1 MKLNQSMNRLFTK
14 SLCTSAA
21 GANLK
26 PPPADSAAIAKLILS
41 SPSTTTHQSLD
52 DQFLLS
58 TATPWTPQLV
68 NSVLKRLWNHG
79 PKALQFFHL
88 LDRHHR
94 DYIHAASSFDLAIDI
109 AARLHLHT
117 TVRSLTH
124 RMRSLRLGPS
134 PRTFAIVAERYA
146 SAGKPDKSVKL
157 FLNMHEQGCFQDLS
171 SFNTILDVLCKSKR
185 VEKADELFRALRG
198 RFSADTVTY
207 NVIVNGWC
215 LIKRTPKALEVLKEM
230 VERGINPNL
239 TTYNTM
245 LKGFFRSGQIRQAWE
260 FFLEMKK
267 RKCQIDVVTYTTV
280 VHGFGVAGEINRA
293 RNVFDE
299 MIREGVLPSVATHNA
314 LIQVLCKKDSVEN
327 AVSVFEEMVR
337 KGYEPN
343 VTTYNVLIRGLF
355 HAGEFS
361 RGEEL
366 MERME
371 KEGCEP
377 NFQTYNMM
385 IRYYSECSEVEKALG
400 LFEKMVSGGCCLPN
414 LDTYNILISGMF
426 VRKKPEDLVVAGKLL
441 LEMVERGFVPRKFTF
456 NRVLN
461 GLLLTGNQGFA
472 KEILRSQS
480 KSGSRLTKKF
490 RL

>member
-1 MKLNQSMNRLFTK
+1 MNRLFTK
-14 SLCTSAA
+14 SLCSSSAA

-26 PPPADSAAIAKLILS
+26 PPPPDPAAISNLILS
-41 SPSTTTHQSLD
+41 SPIQSPLP
-52 DQFLLS
+52 S
-58 TATPWTPQLV
+58 NTPWTPHLV
-68 NSVLKRLWNHG
+68 NSILKRLWNHG
-79 PKALQFFHL
+79 PKALHFFHL
-88 LDRHHR
+88 LDRRHR
-94 DYIHAASSFDLAIDI
+94 NYIHSPSSFNLAIDI

-117 TVRSLTH
+117 TVWSLIR
-124 RMRSLRLGPS
+124 RMRSLRIGPS
-134 PRTFAIVAERYA
+134 PKTFAIVAERFA
-146 SAGKPDKSVKL
+146 SSGKPDKAVNL
-157 FLNMHEQGCFQDLS
+157 FLNMHEHGCSQDLA

-185 VEKADELFRALRG
+185 VEKAYELFKDLRG
-198 RFSADTVTY
+198 RFSADVVTY

-230 VERGINPNL
+230 VERGITPNL

-245 LKGFFRSGQIRQAWE
+245 LKGFFRSGQVRQGWE

-267 RKCQIDVVTYTTV
+267 RNCGIGFDVVTYTTV
-280 VHGFGVAGEINRA
+280 VHGLGVSGEVKRA
-293 RNVFDE
+293 KKVFDE

-314 LIQVLCKKDSVEN
+314 LIQVLCKKDTVEN

-355 HAGEFS
+355 HAGEFT
-361 RGEEL
+361 RGEEMMRT
-366 MERME
+366 MEE
-371 KEGCEP
+371 EGGCEAS
-377 NFQTYNMM
+377 FQTYNMM
-385 IRYYSECSEVEKALG
+385 MRYYLECGEVEKALG
-400 LFEKMVSGGCCLPN
+400 LFERMGSGGCLPN

-426 VRKKPEDLVVAGKLL
+426 VRKRSEDMVVAGKLL
-441 LEMVERGFVPRKFTF
+441 VEMVERGFVPRKFTF

>member
-1 MKLNQSMNRLFTK
+1 MNRLFTK
-14 SLCTSAA
+14 SLSTSATVS
-21 GANLK
+21 NLK
-26 PPPADSAAIAKLILS
+26 PPPSDSAAAIAKFILS
-41 SPSTTTHQSLD
+41 SSSPTTSNQS
-52 DQFLLS
+52 LLS
-58 TATPWTPQLV
+58 TKTPWDPNLV

-79 PKALQFFHL
+79 PKALQFFHVI
-88 LDRHHR
+88 DTHHR

-109 AARLHLHT
+109 AARLHHHA
-117 TVRSLTH
+117 TVWSLIR
-124 RMRSLRLGPS
+124 RMRSLRIGPS
-134 PRTFAIVAERYA
+134 PKTFLIVAERYA
-146 SAGKPDKSVKL
+146 SSGKPDKAVKL
-157 FLNMHEQGCFQDLS
+157 FLNMHEHGCFQDLAC
-171 SFNTILDVLCKSKR
+171 FNTILDVLCKSKR
-185 VEKADELFRALRG
+185 VEKAYELFRDLRG
-198 RFSADTVTY
+198 RFGVDVVTY

-215 LIKRTPKALEVLKEM
+215 LIKRTPMALEALKEM
-230 VERGINPNL
+230 VDKGINPNL

-245 LKGFFRSGQIRQAWE
+245 LKGFFRAGQIRQAWE

-267 RKCQIDVVTYTTV
+267 RKCEIDVVTYTTV
-280 VHGFGVAGEINRA
+280 VHGFGVAGEIERA

-299 MIREGVLPSVATHNA
+299 MLREGVLPSVATHNA
-314 LIQVLCKKDSVEN
+314 LIQALCKKDSVEN
-327 AVSVFEEMVR
+327 AVVLFEEMVR

-355 HAGEFS
+355 HVGEFT

-366 MERME
+366 MHRME

-400 LFEKMVSGGCCLPN
+400 LFEKMGSGGGGVCLPN

-426 VRKKPEDLVVAGKLL
+426 ARKRSEDMVMAGKLL
-441 LEMVERGFVPRKFTF
+441 LEMVERGFIPRKFTF

-461 GLLLTGNQGFA
+461 GLLLTGNQAFA

-480 KSGSRLTKKF
+480 KSGSRLTRKF

>member
-1 MKLNQSMNRLFTK
+1 MNRLFTK

-26 PPPADSAAIAKLILS
+26 PPPPDPAAISNLILS
-41 SPSTTTHQSLD
+41 SPTTATLDSPQSP
-52 DQFLLS
+52 LLS
-58 TATPWTPQLV
+58 PTTPWTPHLV
-68 NSVLKRLWNHG
+68 NSILKRLWNHG
-79 PKALQFFHL
+79 PKALAFFHL
-88 LDRHHR
+88 LDTRHR
-94 DYIHAASSFDLAIDI
+94 NYIHSPSSFDLAIDI

-117 TVRSLTH
+117 TVWSLIR
-124 RMRSLRLGPS
+124 RMRSLRIGPS
-134 PRTFAIVAERYA
+134 PKTFAIVAERFA
-146 SAGKPDKSVKL
+146 SAGKPDKAVNL
-157 FLNMHEQGCFQDLS
+157 FLNMHEHGCFQDLA

-185 VEKADELFRALRG
+185 VEKAHELFRDLRG
-198 RFSADTVTY
+198 RFSADVVTY

-215 LIKRTPKALEVLKEM
+215 LIKRTPKGLEVLKEM
-230 VERGINPNL
+230 VERGISPNL

-245 LKGFFRSGQIRQAWE
+245 LKGFFRAGQVRQGWE

-267 RKCQIDVVTYTTV
+267 RNCGVDVVTYTTV
-280 VHGFGVAGEINRA
+280 VHGLGVAGEVKRA
-293 RNVFDE
+293 KNVFDE

-327 AVSVFEEMVR
+327 AVLVFEEMLR

-343 VTTYNVLIRGLF
+343 VTSYNVLIRGLF

-361 RGEEL
+361 RGEE
-366 MERME
+366 MMGRMGE
-371 KEGCEP
+371 EGGGCEP
-377 NFQTYNMM
+377 SFQTYNMM
-385 IRYYSECSEVEKALG
+385 IRYYLECGEVEKALG
-400 LFEKMVSGGCCLPN
+400 LFERMGSGGCCLPN

-426 VRKKPEDLVVAGKLL
+426 VRKRSEDMVVAGKLL
-441 LEMVERGFVPRKFTF
+441 LEMVERGFVPRKFNF

-461 GLLLTGNQGFA
+461 GLLLTGNQAFA

-480 KSGSRLTKKF
+480 KSGSRLTRKF

>member
-1 MKLNQSMNRLFTK
+1 MNRLFSK
-14 SLCTSAA
+14 SLSTSAA

-26 PPPADSAAIAKLILS
+26 PPPPDSAAISKLILS
-41 SPSTTTHQSLD
+41 SPTTTLQSP
-52 DQFLLS
+52 LS
-58 TATPWTPQLV
+58 SKTPWTPHLV
-68 NSVLKRLWNHG
+68 NSILKRLWNHG
-79 PKALQFFHL
+79 PKALHFFHL
-88 LDRHHR
+88 LDRHHHQ
-94 DYIHAASSFDLAIDI
+94 YIHDASSFDLAIDI

-117 TVRSLTH
+117 TVWSLIR
-124 RMRSLRLGPS
+124 RMRSLRIGPS
-134 PRTFAIVAERYA
+134 PKTFAIVAERFA
-146 SAGKPDKSVKL
+146 SAGKPDKAVNL
-157 FLNMHEQGCFQDLS
+157 FLNMHEHGCFQDLA

-185 VEKADELFRALRG
+185 VEKAYELFRVLRG
-198 RFSADTVTY
+198 RFRADVVTY

-245 LKGFFRSGQIRQAWE
+245 LKGFFRAGQVRQGWE

-267 RKCQIDVVTYTTV
+267 RNCGIDVVTYTTV
-280 VHGFGVAGEINRA
+280 VHGFGIAGEVKRA
-293 RNVFDE
+293 KNVFDE

-327 AVSVFEEMVR
+327 AVLVFEEMLR

-355 HAGEFS
+355 HAGEFT

-366 MERME
+366 MRRME
-371 KEGCEP
+371 KDGCEP

-385 IRYYSECSEVEKALG
+385 IRYYSDCSEVEKALG
-400 LFEKMVSGGCCLPN
+400 LFEKMGSGGCLPN

-426 VRKKPEDLVVAGKLL
+426 VRKRSEDMVVAGKLL
-441 LEMVERGFVPRKFTF
+441 LEMVERGFIPRKFTF

-461 GLLLTGNQGFA
+461 GLLLTGNQALA

-480 KSGSRLTKKF
+480 KSGSRLIRKF

>member
-1 MKLNQSMNRLFTK
+1 MKRLFSK

-41 SPSTTTHQSLD
+41 SPNTTHQD

-58 TATPWTPQLV
+58 TKTTPWTPNLV

-79 PKALQFFHL
+79 PKALQFFHF
-88 LDRHHR
+88 LDNHHR
-94 DYIHAASSFDLAIDI
+94 EYVHDASSFDLAIDI
-109 AARLHLHT
+109 AARLHLHP
-117 TVRSLTH
+117 TVWSLIH
-124 RMRSLRLGPS
+124 RMRSLRIGPS
-134 PRTFAIVAERYA
+134 PKTFAIVAERA
-146 SAGKPDKSVKL
+146 
-157 FLNMHEQGCFQDLS
+157 
-171 SFNTILDVLCKSKR
+171 
-185 VEKADELFRALRG
+185 
-198 RFSADTVTY
+198 
-207 NVIVNGWC
+207 
-215 LIKRTPKALEVLKEM
+215 
-230 VERGINPNL
+230 
-239 TTYNTM
+239 
-245 LKGFFRSGQIRQAWE
+245 GQIRHAWE

-267 RKCQIDVVTYTTV
+267 RDCEIDVVTYTTV
-280 VHGFGVAGEINRA
+280 VHGFGVAGEIKRA

-299 MIREGVLPSVATHNA
+299 MIREGVLPSVATYNA
-314 LIQVLCKKDSVEN
+314 MIQVLCKKDNVEN
-327 AVSVFEEMVR
+327 AVVMFEEMVR
-337 KGYEPN
+337 RGYEPN

-366 MERME
+366 MQRME
-371 KEGCEP
+371 NEGCEP

-400 LFEKMVSGGCCLPN
+400 LFEKMGSGDCLPN

-426 VRKKPEDLVVAGKLL
+426 VRKRSEDMVVAGKLL
-441 LEMVERGFVPRKFTF
+441 LEMVERGFIPRKFTF

-461 GLLLTGNQGFA
+461 GLLLTGNQAFA
-472 KEILRSQS
+472 KEILRLQS
-480 KSGSRLTKKF
+480 KSGSRLLRKF

>member
-1 MKLNQSMNRLFTK
+1 MNRLFTK
-14 SLCTSAA
+14 SLCTSSAA
-21 GANLK
+21 AANLK
-26 PPPADSAAIAKLILS
+26 PPPPDPAAISKLILS
-41 SPSTTTHQSLD
+41 SPIQSP
-52 DQFLLS
+52 LS
-58 TATPWTPQLV
+58 PNTPWTPHLV
-68 NSVLKRLWNHG
+68 NSILKRLWNHG
-79 PKALQFFHL
+79 PKALHFFHL
-88 LDRHHR
+88 LDRRHR
-94 DYIHAASSFDLAIDI
+94 SYIHSPSSFNLAIDI

-117 TVRSLTH
+117 TVWSLIR
-124 RMRSLRLGPS
+124 RMRSLRIGPS
-134 PRTFAIVAERYA
+134 PKTFAIVAERFA
-146 SAGKPDKSVKL
+146 SSGKPDKAVNL
-157 FLNMHEQGCFQDLS
+157 FLNMHEHGCSQDLA

-185 VEKADELFRALRG
+185 VEKAYELFKDLRG
-198 RFSADTVTY
+198 RFSADVVTY

-230 VERGINPNL
+230 VERGITPNL

-245 LKGFFRSGQIRQAWE
+245 LKGFFRSGQVRQGWE

-267 RKCQIDVVTYTTV
+267 RNCGIGIGIDVVTYTTV
-280 VHGFGVAGEINRA
+280 VHGLGVAGEVKRA
-293 RNVFDE
+293 KKVFDE

-314 LIQVLCKKDSVEN
+314 LIQVLCKKDTVEN

-355 HAGEFS
+355 HAGEFT
-361 RGEEL
+361 RGEEMMRT
-366 MERME
+366 MEE
-371 KEGCEP
+371 EGGCEAS
-377 NFQTYNMM
+377 FQTYNMM
-385 IRYYSECSEVEKALG
+385 MRYYLECGEVEKALG
-400 LFEKMVSGGCCLPN
+400 LFERMGSGGCLPN

-426 VRKKPEDLVVAGKLL
+426 VRKRSEDMVVAGKLL
-441 LEMVERGFVPRKFTF
+441 VEMVERGFVPRKFTF

>member
-1 MKLNQSMNRLFTK
+1 MNRLFSK
-14 SLCTSAA
+14 SLCTSVA
-21 GANLK
+21 GPNLK
-26 PPPADSAAIAKLILS
+26 PPPPADSAAIAKLILS
-41 SPSTTTHQSLD
+41 SPTKTLD

-58 TATPWTPQLV
+58 TKTPWTPELV

-79 PKALQFFHL
+79 PKALQFFHF
-88 LDRHHR
+88 LDHHHR
-94 DYIHAASSFDLAIDI
+94 EYIHASSSFDLAIDI

-117 TVRSLTH
+117 TVWSLTH

-134 PRTFAIVAERYA
+134 PKTFAIVAERYT
-146 SAGKPDKSVKL
+146 SSGKPDKAVKL
-157 FLNMHEQGCFQDLS
+157 FLNMHEHGCFQDLA

-185 VEKADELFRALRG
+185 VEKAYELFRALRG

-245 LKGFFRSGQIRQAWE
+245 LKGFFRAGQIRQAWE

-267 RKCQIDVVTYTTV
+267 RKCEIDVVTYTTV

-327 AVSVFEEMVR
+327 ALVMFEEMLR

-355 HAGEFS
+355 HAGQFS

-366 MERME
+366 MQRMVND
-371 KEGCEP
+371 GCEP

-385 IRYYSECSEVEKALG
+385 IRYYSECCEIEKALG
-400 LFEKMVSGGCCLPN
+400 LFEKMGSGDCLPN

-426 VRKKPEDLVVAGKLL
+426 VRKRSEDMVMAGKLV
-441 LEMVERGFVPRKFTF
+441 LEMVERGFIPRKFTF

-461 GLLLTGNQGFA
+461 GLLLTGNQAFA
-472 KEILRSQS
+472 KEILRLQS
-480 KSGSRLTKKF
+480 KSGSRLTRKF